1 MIMRDPGSFRDPS
14 GYVFRQEGRVFR
26 VLGDQAHRNFL
37 LLQSSGAYDALRSRE
52 WLIEAEEVD
61 LNDGGHRG
69 LHILEHPRLPFIS
82 YPYEWPFSLLKR
94 AALLHLDLHICALSF
109 GFTLSDASAYNVQFL
124 GVKPIFI
131 DTPSLV
137 PYREG
142 GLWVGQ
148 RQFVEQFLN
157 PLLLQSLRGIS
168 SNAWYRGALEGI
180 PIADTAR
187 LIGPLRRWLSPQ
199 ILTNVTL
206 PDLLQRRARRGP
218 ESSATRKPRPLPKD
232 ALLFMLTRLRH
243 WIANLQPRNVGPTEW
258 QDYATSNESYRGS
271 EENRKQEFIAEFS
284 RAAAAECAWDLGCNT
299 GLYSEILLRNDTK
312 LVVGFDFDVQALET
326 AVERASSKNL
336 QLLPLFS
343 DAANPSPAQGWA
355 EAERQGIS
363 SRAAA
368 DALIALAL
376 VHHLA
381 IGRNI
386 PLASVLQWI
395 VGLAPRGVIE
405 FVPKSDPMVER
416 MMRFREDIFAD
427 YSKEGFETTLRAKA
441 DIVRILELSPG
452 GRTLYEYRR
461 LS

>member
-1 MIMRDPGSFRDPS
+1 MRDPGSFRDPT
-14 GYVFRQEGRVFR
+14 GYVIRREDRIFR
-26 VLGDQAHRNFL
+26 VLGDQAHRNFRRL
-37 LLQSSGAYDALRSRE
+37 KSSGAYDALRSRG
-52 WLIEAEEVD
+52 WLIAAEEVD
-61 LNDGGHRG
+61 LNDAEYSG
-69 LHILEHPRLPFIS
+69 LHTLEHPRLPFIS

-94 AALLHLDLHICALSF
+94 AALLHLDLHICALGF
-109 GFTLSDASAYNVQFL
+109 DFTLSDASAYNVQFV

-131 DTPSLV
+131 DTPSLI

-142 GLWVGQ
+142 DLWVGQ
-148 RQFVEQFLN
+148 RQFAEQFLN
-157 PLLLQSLRGIS
+157 PLLLQSLLGIS

-180 PIADTAR
+180 SIADTAR
-187 LIGPLRRWLSPQ
+187 LIGPLRKWLSPQ
-199 ILTNVTL
+199 ILANVTL
-206 PDLLQRRARRGP
+206 PDLLQRKARRAP
-218 ESSATRKPRPLPKD
+218 ESGATKKARPLPKD

-243 WIANLQPRNVGPTEW
+243 WIDNLQPRNVGPTEW
-258 QDYATSNESYRGS
+258 QNYASSNESYRGT
-271 EENRKQEFIAEFS
+271 EESRKQEFIAEFS
-284 RAAAAECAWDLGCNT
+284 RAAAPQCAWDLGCNT
-299 GLYSEILLRNDTK
+299 GLYSEILLRNDAK
-312 LVVGFDFDVQALET
+312 SVVGFDFDVQALES

-336 QLLPLFS
+336 QLLPLFF
-343 DAANPSPAQGWA
+343 DAANPSPSQGWA

-386 PLASVLQWI
+386 PLASVLRWI

-427 YSKEGFETTLRAKA
+427 YSKEGFERMLRDEAA
-441 DIVRILELSPG
+441 IVRVLELSPG

-461 LS
+461 SS